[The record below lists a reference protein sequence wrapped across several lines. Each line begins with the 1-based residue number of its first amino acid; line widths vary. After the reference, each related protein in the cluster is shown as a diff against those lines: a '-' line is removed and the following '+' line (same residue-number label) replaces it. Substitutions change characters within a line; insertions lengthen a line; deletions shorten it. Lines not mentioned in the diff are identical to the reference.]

1 MPELPQIP
9 AQDFFFGLAS
19 AGVLLWTLMFLA
31 RSQFLSD
38 AVESQDDDLFYTL
51 LKRPESGQLT
61 FLTSLFAHLLL
72 VAMIPWIERALP
84 GQDPF
89 DFEKYDAV
97 LVQLKVDDS
106 SLKMPTDL
114 AEVLPEKQEAPP
126 EENEAEA
133 ADEDDPGVGNGLEAP
148 KLAVDS
154 GGVGNDTRP
163 GEPERFEAVVA
174 ETKAAPDAA
183 EAVKA
188 DFEAPEVDAGQTAYD
203 LAWVPPLATPDA
215 VPTPGLPLEIAAEPA
230 RFSMKNGI
238 PTDLAATPDAN
249 GRPALADVTDVPGLG
264 DFGPNGYGYV
274 LGAGGDVTRLLE
286 GDGLRELIASLE
298 YSAGGGAGRGTGAGM
313 GSGDQ
318 NGASGRGGVGY
329 GSGFAGDAPAP
340 RKLHG
345 IILISNEMQSM
356 PEADGIL
363 SGNPVYTVYV
373 DVPGFRKK
381 WILQV
386 CMPRDEAGELALENG
401 GVLRV
406 LARSQLDPPYAT
418 RRSGVEIDVSE
429 VDPLALPPRIV
440 VYFRVDPEGRMLERR
455 IVAGLNEQMDNR
467 VLASLEDWEF
477 HPAFHDGEPV
487 AVEAL
492 FGIPLR

>member
-38 AVESQDDDLFYTL
+38 AAESRDDDLFYTL
-51 LKRPESGQLT
+51 LKRPDGGQLT
-61 FLTSLFAHLLL
+61 FLASLFGHILLI
-72 VAMIPWIERALP
+72 AMMPWVERALP

-89 DFEKYDAV
+89 DFDKYDAV

-106 SLKMPTDL
+106 SLRLPADL
-114 AEVLPEKQEAPP
+114 AEVLPEPAEKPS
-126 EENEAEA
+126 EENEAESS
-133 ADEDDPGVGNGLEAP
+133 DEDDPGVGNGIEAP
-148 KLAVDS
+148 KLAANS
-154 GGVGNDTRP
+154 GGEGKDTKP
-163 GEPERFEAVVA
+163 GKPEQFEAVVA
-174 ETKAAPDAA
+174 ETKAPSAP
-183 EAVKA
+183 EAIA
-188 DFEAPEVDAGQTAYD
+188 PEFEAPKVNAGQTAYD
-203 LAWVPPLATPDA
+203 LAWAPPLAAPDA
-215 VPTPGLPLEIAAEPA
+215 VPTPGLPLEIDGQPA
-230 RFSMKNGI
+230 RFSMNDGL
-238 PTDLAATPDAN
+238 PTDLAPTPNASD
-249 GRPALADVTDVPGLG
+249 RPALAELTGVPGLG
-264 DFGPNGYGYV
+264 DFGSRGYGYV
-274 LGAGGDVTRLLE
+274 LGAGGDVTQLLA

-298 YSAGGGAGRGTGAGM
+298 YSGGGGAGRGVGNGMGAG
-313 GSGDQ
+313 DQ
-318 NGASGRGGVGY
+318 DGASGRGGVGY
-329 GSGFAGDAPAP
+329 GSGLAGDAPAP

-356 PEADGIL
+356 PEADGVL

-386 CMPRDEAGELALENG
+386 CMPRDEAGELRLENG

-429 VDPLALPPRIV
+429 IDPLALPPRIV
-440 VYFRVDPEGRMLERR
+440 VYFRVDPEGRMIERR

-477 HPAFHDGEPV
+477 HPAFHDGQPV

>member
-19 AGVLLWTLMFLA
+19 AGVLLWGLLFLA

-38 AVESQDDDLFYTL
+38 ALEGTDEDLFYTL
-51 LKRPESGQLT
+51 LKRPENSQLT
-61 FLTSLFAHLLL
+61 FLVSLFGHIFLI
-72 VAMIPWIERALP
+72 AMMPWVDRALP
-84 GQDPF
+84 GTLPF

-97 LVQLKVDDS
+97 LVQLKVEDEDKLRIPS
-106 SLKMPTDL
+106 DL
-114 AEVLPEKQEAPP
+114 ADVLPEPKSKRDEQEA
-126 EENEAEA
+126 ED
-133 ADEDDPGVGNGLEAP
+133 ADEDDPGVGNGIEAP
-148 KLAVDS
+148 KLALDT
-154 GGVGNDTRP
+154 GGEGNDVKPGRP
-163 GEPERFEAVVA
+163 EAFELVIEARAEAPKVEALAPEI
-174 ETKAAPDAA
+174 AAPDL
-183 EAVKA
+183 
-188 DFEAPEVDAGQTAYD
+188 DAGRTSFD
-203 LAWVPPLATPDA
+203 LAWVPPITDPDA
-215 VPTPGLPLEIAAEPA
+215 IPMPGLPLEHAGNPA
-230 RFSMKNGI
+230 QFSLNNGL
-238 PTDLAATPDAN
+238 PTDLARRPDAN
-249 GRPALADVTDVPGLG
+249 GRPALAEIAEAPGIGDLG
-264 DFGPNGYGYV
+264 RSGYGYMI
-274 LGAGGDVTRLLE
+274 GEGGEVTRLIG
-286 GDGLRELIASLE
+286 GDGLRDLLASLE
-298 YSAGGGAGRGTGAGM
+298 YSAGGGAGRGSGGGF

-318 NGASGRGGVGY
+318 PGASGSGGTGY
-329 GSGFAGDAPAP
+329 GSGFAGDAPVP

-356 PEADGIL
+356 PEADGVL

-386 CMPRDEAGELALENG
+386 CMPRNEPGALELEDG

-406 LARSQLDPPYAT
+406 LARKQLDPPFAV
-418 RRSGVEIDVSE
+418 RRSSPEIDVSDI
-429 VDPLALPPRIV
+429 DPLALPPRIV
-440 VYFRVDPEGRMLERR
+440 VYFRVDPEGRMIERR